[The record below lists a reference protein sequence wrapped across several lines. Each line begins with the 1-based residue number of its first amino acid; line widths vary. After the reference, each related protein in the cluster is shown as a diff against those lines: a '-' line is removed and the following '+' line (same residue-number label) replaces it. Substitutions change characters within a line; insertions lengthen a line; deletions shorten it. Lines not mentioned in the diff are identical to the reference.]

1 MGEEVSKVTALLPGG
16 VRVVYKIVLEAS
28 KNLFKL
34 ANFRFILDCLLGSF
48 VSG

>member
-1 MGEEVSKVTALLPGG
+1 MGEEVSKVTALLPG

-34 ANFRFILDCLLGSF
+34 ANFRFILDCVLGSF